1 MRKKV
6 TINENHQKGL
16 SHLMTKPFS
25 TSEKEDIKAA
35 RKKVG
40 VDRPMFYHDAVV
52 AYANKINGETNG

>member
-1 MRKKV
+1 
-6 TINENHQKGL
+6 
-16 SHLMTKPFS
+16 MTKPFS
-25 TSEKEDIKAA
+25 TSEMEDIKAA